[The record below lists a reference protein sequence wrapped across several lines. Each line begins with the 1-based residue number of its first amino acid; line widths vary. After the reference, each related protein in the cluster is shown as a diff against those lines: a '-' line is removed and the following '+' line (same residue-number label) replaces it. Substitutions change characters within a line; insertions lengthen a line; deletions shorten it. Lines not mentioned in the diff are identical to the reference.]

1 MIEMLEQHFPA
12 EVAQRVLRYQ
22 SHPTA
27 DIMRDFIAR
36 MEPYGVQELLSSRL
50 RREMVAVKQ
59 QAVGKPKRKR
69 KSKFRTFAGAA
80 CFDWAP
86 VKPKSLPT

>member
-1 MIEMLEQHFPA
+1 MHPFDKFPLEIAMQIVKMTP
-12 EVAQRVLRYQ
+12 
-22 SHPTA
+22 HPVA
-27 DIMRDFIAR
+27 DILQTSWREDRAR
-36 MEPYGVQELLSSRL
+36 IK
-50 RREMVAVKQ
+50 REMAALRL

-86 VKPKSLPT
+86 VKPKSQPT